1 MCALNVLSRC
11 LQLLVSGRGEAD
23 LAAVAENGV
32 ARIQV
37 DLADVGEVA
46 RSTGEIASASVYV
59 HGIIENRVQP
69 RACHCLF
76 SRCGGLIYEDGVAVL
91 SHEMMLNGEKR
102 GAAGTGRNVEDG
114 GGDRAFQVPIGDAKS
129 SGLTDDSEIGHD
141 HPAYRNAVRR
151 GVGRLGKGTGARQ
164 AYRGNHEITKVI
176 NA

>member
-102 GAAGTGRNVEDG
+102 GAAGTGSTAPVRPQHQREWVGPDPV
-114 GGDRAFQVPIGDAKS
+114 DRRDHRDLSAPGR
-129 SGLTDDSEIGHD
+129 HD
-141 HPAYRNAVRR
+141 R
-151 GVGRLGKGTGARQ
+151 GA
-164 AYRGNHEITKVI
+164 
-176 NA
+176 